1 MSAEETAQVV
11 DIEITLKSM
20 EGLINAVAETN
31 DKRYQLLLQIVEDL
45 KKRVEALEARVY
57 EIQTE
62 TLAKASAEIVKA
74 ICGGKGVRSN
84 E

>member
-11 DIEITLKSM
+11 DIEITLKTM

-62 TLAKASAEIVKA
+62 TLARASAEIVKA

>member
-1 MSAEETAQVV
+1 VSAEETAQVV

>member
-1 MSAEETAQVV
+1 MNDEKTAQIV
-11 DIEITLKSM
+11 DIEVTLKAM
-20 EGLINAVAETN
+20 EGLLNAVAETN

-45 KKRVEALEARVY
+45 KKRVEALETRVY

>member
-45 KKRVEALEARVY
+45 KKGVEALEARVY

>member
-1 MSAEETAQVV
+1 VSAEETAQVV
-11 DIEITLKSM
+11 DIETTLKAM

-74 ICGGKGVRSN
+74 MCSGKGVRSN